1 MKYFLSG
8 DHTLYDCVSPDWDT
22 WAGPKRD
29 EDSEVE
35 SLDINNHTNTMIKIR
50 SEQLQHN
57 DHHNFSSVNDHYNL
71 NSVNDDQNLNLVLD
85 KNFES
90 KPWRPVFV

>member
-57 DHHNFSSVNDHYNL
+57 DHHNFSSVNDDH
-71 NSVNDDQNLNLVLD
+71 NLNLVLD